1 MKNNMENR
9 LNKNKKPRSL
19 TTYLWV
25 VGIIAI
31 IVVNIIIWKNYF
43 GDKSEIEALNSEV
56 ALVEQQ
62 IAQAAQPS
70 TNLESELVKAQR
82 DLAAALEVFPE
93 NIDKTDVIDFVI
105 TTAEMCDVQV
115 IPLISEGLKMSNT
128 GQSYMVLQYSGTVIG
143 KLNNATNFITMLR
156 NGDYSTIVITECT
169 VERMTAVDS
178 DISGGEIE
186 VTIDITFELYATSVL
201 EDKDMIVL

>member
-43 GDKSEIEALNSEV
+43 GDKSEIEALNSEI

-105 TTAEMCDVQV
+105 TTAEICDVQV

>member
-19 TTYLWV
+19 TTYLWI

-43 GDKSEIEALNSEV
+43 GDKSEIEALNSEI

>member
-1 MKNNMENR
+1 MENR

-43 GDKSEIEALNSEV
+43 GDKSEIEGVNSEI

-70 TNLESELVKAQR
+70 TNLESELAKAR
-82 DLAAALEVFPE
+82 SDLAAALEVFPE
-93 NIDKTDVIDFVI
+93 KIDRTDVIDFVI

-115 IPLISEGLKMSNT
+115 IPLVSEGLKMSNT

-156 NGDYSTIVITECT
+156 NGDYSTIIITECT
-169 VERMTAVDS
+169 VERITAADS
-178 DISGGEIE
+178 DVSGGEIE
-186 VTIDITFELYATSVL
+186 VTIDITFELYATSILESKDAVL
-201 EDKDMIVL
+201 

>member
-25 VGIIAI
+25 VGIIAV

-43 GDKSEIEALNSEV
+43 GDKSEIEALNSEI

-115 IPLISEGLKMSNT
+115 IPLISEGLVTS
-128 GQSYMVLQYSGTVIG
+128 GASQSYVVLQYSGTVIG

>member
-43 GDKSEIEALNSEV
+43 GDKSEIEALNSEI